1 MSNIFYLIADTIAD
15 ARNGAKE
22 PSIRRRR
29 DPFSGEAMARDL
41 VGLEN
46 THDSV
51 EQRGLRVLL
60 HRLFKRD

>member
-22 PSIRRRR
+22 PDIRRWRS
-29 DPFSGEAMARDL
+29 PFSGKSVARDL

-46 THDSV
+46 THDTIA
-51 EQRGLRVLL
+51 QQGLRVLL
-60 HRLFKRD
+60 HKLFKRD